1 MCDVV
6 PPFVQKE
13 DPVDYARVLG
23 KRMGH
28 LHLVD
33 NDGQSDS
40 HLLPGDG
47 IMPLRKIIQELREA
61 GYDGMATIELVT
73 NYMSDPSFY
82 AELALN
88 RVKEL
93 L

>member
-1 MCDVV
+1 M
-6 PPFVQKE
+6 
-13 DPVDYARVLG
+13 DYARVLG

-47 IMPLRKIIQELREA
+47 IMPLRKIVQELRQA